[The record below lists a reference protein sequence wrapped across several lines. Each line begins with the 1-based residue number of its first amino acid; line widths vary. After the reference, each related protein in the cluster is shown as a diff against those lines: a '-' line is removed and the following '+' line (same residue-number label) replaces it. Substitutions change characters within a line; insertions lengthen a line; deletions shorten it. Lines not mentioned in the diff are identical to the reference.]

1 MLSAGDRPA
10 EGPGAAAHSPG
21 ATAEGQAIAA
31 TRRRPRSGSRLGT
44 WPTAGTTIAG
54 VIGDP
59 VDHSLSPV
67 LHNAALAEL
76 GLDWAYVAFPVPA
89 GRGQA
94 AVAAMLDLG
103 IRGLSVTM
111 PHKTAAAAACHRLSP
126 VAERLGV
133 VNTVTN
139 MAGQLVGD
147 STDGP
152 GFIDSLADQG
162 WDVAGK
168 RCLVLGAGGAA
179 RAVVLALAEQGA
191 ARVGVVARRED
202 EALAVASLA
211 GRGGAVAQVETAD
224 EAELIV
230 NATPVGMLA
239 KVVAL
244 VGKTGDAPGAAGSA
258 GVLGPAEGGGAQAAG
273 GLAVAVVHG
282 GPASC
287 RLVLRISGSAPGNSL
302 LT

>member
-1 MLSAGDRPA
+1 
-10 EGPGAAAHSPG
+10 
-21 ATAEGQAIAA
+21 
-31 TRRRPRSGSRLGT
+31 
-44 WPTAGTTIAG
+44 
-54 VIGDP
+54 
-59 VDHSLSPV
+59 
-67 LHNAALAEL
+67 
-76 GLDWAYVAFPVPA
+76 
-89 GRGQA
+89 
-94 AVAAMLDLG
+94 MLDLG

-211 GRGGAVAQVETAD
+211 GRGGR
-224 EAELIV
+224 
-230 NATPVGMLA
+230 GR
-239 KVVAL
+239 
-244 VGKTGDAPGAAGSA
+244 TGRDS
-258 GVLGPAEGGGAQAAG
+258 
-273 GLAVAVVHG
+273 
-282 GPASC
+282 
-287 RLVLRISGSAPGNSL
+287 
-302 LT
+302 